1 MTSHAAHIP
10 VIETGRLTLRAIGE
24 DDLDA
29 LAAFYEGDRSSF
41 VGGPLDRARCW
52 QMIAGNLGHWLLRG
66 YGMWVIDGKETGT
79 PIGLVGFIYR
89 EGWQEP
95 ELGWQIWDG
104 EGKGY
109 AHEAAA
115 AARAHG
121 AAQFGLDSVIS
132 YIHPANARSQ
142 ALARRLGAAPE
153 SKHVLLGTEVDVWRH
168 PKAEGTA

>member
-1 MTSHAAHIP
+1 MTSFAIDIP
-10 VIETGRLTLRAIGE
+10 VIETERLTLRAIRE
-24 DDLDA
+24 SDLDA
-29 LAAFYEGDRSSF
+29 LTAFYEGERSHF

-66 YGMWVIDGKETGT
+66 YGMWVIETRDSGAA
-79 PIGLVGFIYR
+79 IGLVGFIYR
-89 EGWQEP
+89 EGWSEP
-95 ELGWQIWDG
+95 ELGWQMWSG
-104 EGKGY
+104 EGKSY

-121 AAQFGLDSVIS
+121 AAQFGLDGVIS
-132 YIHPANARSQ
+132 YINPANVRSQ

-153 SKHVLLGTEVDVWRH
+153 STHVLLGIEVDVWRH